1 MNNSRSILVTGGAG
15 FIGSHTVV
23 SLFEA
28 GYQPVIV
35 DNLSNS
41 TSSVLAGIRQLVGT
55 DLPFY
60 QIDCT
65 NRTAMAEV
73 IDKHQPAGVIH
84 FAAFKAVGESV
95 AKPLAYYRNNLD
107 SLIVLLD
114 LMGEKGISNLVFSSS
129 CTVYGEPDALPV
141 TEESA
146 IKIAQSPYGYTKQV
160 GERMIADAVQAQPNS
175 HAILLRYFN
184 PIGAHPSALI
194 GELPLGVPNNL
205 VPYIT
210 QTAAGLRS
218 VLTVYGDDY
227 HTPDGTCIRDYIHV
241 LDLAEAHVAAIEL
254 LLAQKVD
261 KTEVFNIG
269 TGHGQSVMEVIRT
282 FEQVNQVNLPFV
294 IGPRRSGDV
303 EQVWADAS
311 KAEQVLG
318 WKAKR
323 SLSTALEDAW
333 RWQLHLQ
340 S

>member
-160 GERMIADAVQAQPNS
+160 GERMIADAVQAQPDS